1 MPRIDDYK
9 MAKEL
14 AIEYLKKLSLA
25 ELKRRS
31 LYETKEDSV
40 FVVPFLGSLYEV
52 SYPEFRFKNIS
63 DPKKEVSI
71 IEEVLIL
78 HYFKAVPF
86 VDEHYRWI
94 SFREI
99 PGTGFYFSAFVK
111 RAIDP
116 LKKVFGNNVDL
127 FKKASEVLKGK
138 ELGVGDAGYEFW
150 VFPRVPVQIILWEG
164 DEEFSPEANILFR
177 SSIDKI
183 LSPED
188 IVWTASLLVYKL
200 IGIGKS
206 L

>member
-1 MPRIDDYK
+1 MARIDDYK

-14 AIEYLKKLSLA
+14 AIKKLKELSLA

-31 LYETKEDSV
+31 LFDLKNDST
-40 FVVPFLGSLYEV
+40 FIVPFLGEVYEV
-52 SYPEFRFKNIS
+52 SYPDFEFKNT
-63 DPKKEVSI
+63 KEPEKEISI

-86 VDEHYRWI
+86 VDEHFKWI

-99 PGTGFYFSAFVK
+99 PGTGFYFSAFTK

-116 LKKVFGNNVDL
+116 LRKVFGFQLEKFEKVSKL
-127 FKKASEVLKGK
+127 LGGK
-138 ELGVGDAGYEFW
+138 PLDVGDKGFEFW
-150 VFPRVPVQIILWEG
+150 VFPRVPIRLILWMG
-164 DEEFSPEANILFR
+164 DEEFPPEANILFR

-188 IVWTASLLVYKL
+188 IVWTASLLVYKM
-200 IGIGKS
+200 IGISKK